1 MKNNIDLFILD
12 YKNGYYEED
21 GKYICLHCETVFEA
35 GIIYPAEQHYQTA
48 EKAMKQHIF
57 TEHGGPI
64 LPLLQLDKRNTGLS
78 DHQIQL
84 LRLFA
89 EGLSDKDIANR
100 LELSVST
107 IRNHRFKFRE
117 KEAQAKVFLAMM
129 ELMDTPNDF
138 IPVHRGA
145 RMVDDRYAIT
155 QEEKDKIIKTY
166 FNEAGRVDQFPSKEK
181 RKIIILQE
189 VIKKFDRSRNYQE
202 QEVNTI
208 LQTIFDDHVTVR
220 RYLIEYG
227 FMDRSKDGQSYWVKG

>member
-1 MKNNIDLFILD
+1 MKSEFSLELSD
-12 YKNGYYEED
+12 YKKGYYVEGE
-21 GKYICLHCETVFEA
+21 KFTCLYCETVFEQ
-35 GIIYPAEQHYQTA
+35 GVIYPADQHYQTA
-48 EKAMKQHIF
+48 ERAIKQHIVS
-57 TEHGGPI
+57 EHGGQI
-64 LPLLQLDKRNTGLS
+64 QPLLQLDKRSTGLS
-78 DHQIQL
+78 DHQMQL

-89 EGLSDKDIANR
+89 EGLSDKDIAKR

-117 KEAQAKVFLAMM
+117 KERQAKIFLAMM

-138 IPVHRGA
+138 IPVHKGA

-155 QEEKDKIIKTY
+155 QEEKDKVIKTY

-189 VIKKFDRSRNYQE
+189 VIKKFDHSRNYQE
-202 QEVNTI
+202 QEVNAI
-208 LQTIFDDHVTVR
+208 LQSIFDDHVTVR